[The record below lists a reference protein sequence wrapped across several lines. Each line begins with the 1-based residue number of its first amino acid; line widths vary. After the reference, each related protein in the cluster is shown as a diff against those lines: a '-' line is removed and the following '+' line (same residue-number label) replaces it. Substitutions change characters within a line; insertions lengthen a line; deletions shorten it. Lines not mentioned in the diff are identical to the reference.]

1 MTLAAASRLLMRR
14 PRAIFLN
21 SARLDYDGALNFGR
35 LAELTDLTL
44 NDVDAI
50 TNPDEIAQLVNTSL
64 AEIVI
69 TKEMVIP
76 PSAIEKFEPGVVKLM
91 CEAGTGYNNIP
102 ISLARSHDID
112 VVNVP
117 TYSTESVAHMV
128 ITYVMNFSAAIFHQA
143 RMLRDGDRGNFV
155 VFRHPIYEITGKRLG
170 LIGGSGTIGTAVI
183 DVALPLGMEVSIS
196 SRSGRLPSGHKYED
210 HPKVKVVPL
219 DELLAT
225 SDYVSVNCP
234 LNDQTRHSIGSREIR
249 LMKPTAF
256 LINTARGAIINEGEL
271 IQCMKENV
279 IAGAGLDTQ
288 EFEPPRPD
296 SELWELDNVFLTPH
310 IGWRRIETRQRLVDM
325 TTDNIESAINGS
337 MRNVVN

>member
-1 MTLAAASRLLMRR
+1 MRR

-21 SARLDYDGALNFGR
+21 TSRLDYDGALDFRR
-35 LAELTDLTL
+35 LRELTDLTL
-44 NDVDAI
+44 HRVDALS
-50 TNPDEIAQLVNTSL
+50 NDDDIANLVNDNM

-69 TKEMVIP
+69 TKEMAV
-76 PSAIEKFEPGVVKLM
+76 SDNAISKFHPGLVRVM
-91 CEAGTGYNNIP
+91 CEAGTGYNNLPVNI
-102 ISLARSHDID
+102 ARGMGID

-128 ITYVMNFSAAIFHQA
+128 ITYVMNFSSAMFHQA
-143 RMLRDGDRGNFV
+143 RMLRDGDRSNFE
-155 VFRHPIYEITGKRLG
+155 VFKYPIYEITGKVLG
-170 LIGGSGTIGTAVI
+170 LVGGSGTIGTAVI
-183 DVALPLGMEVSIS
+183 DVALPLGMEVLIS

-210 HPKVKVVPL
+210 HPRVRVVPL
-219 DELLAT
+219 DELLSS

-249 LMKPTAF
+249 LMKSTAF
-256 LINTARGAIINEGEL
+256 LINTARGAIINEAEL
-271 IQCMKENV
+271 IICMKEGI

-288 EFEPPRPD
+288 EHEPPRPD

-325 TTDNIESAINGS
+325 TADNIESYIRGS
-337 MRNVVN
+337 IRNVVNK